1 MSAIMWIFRI
11 LSGAVSLYVLACLVR
26 ILLTWIPNLNN
37 SKLGRIMSD
46 ICDPYLNMFR
56 NIRFLRIGPIDF
68 SPILAIG
75 ILLLIPSILNQI
87 VVFGTIK
94 IGYILAA
101 ILTGAWSIFVS
112 ILTFFNIIVAIRFV
126 VALLKKDYSSS
137 IWQTLDQLIFP
148 IQNKV
153 QPLFF
158 KNRTPT
164 NTMLLGITLL
174 CCIAVQVIGSWLI
187 GLIGIIFTRLP
198 F

>member
-37 SKLGRIMSD
+37 SKFGRIMSD

-137 IWQTLDQLIFP
+137 IWQTLDQLIYP
-148 IQNKV
+148 IQSKV
-153 QPLFF
+153 QNIFF
-158 KNRTPT
+158 KNKAPT

-187 GLIGIIFTRLP
+187 GLIGVIFTRLP